1 MSCRSGS
8 YGHTRLV
15 LNIAVGRIH
24 VESVA
29 ECSFVPYTDKSLAF
43 LGLITLG
50 LFALTASGVVA
61 RSWLPLLLLVALAA
75 PGLILRSQ
83 DPVGVI
89 ARSRKR
95 PRPSA
100 LVEYDYQPSATDAA
114 DTIFVDATLFPAHQE
129 RERGRFRKRR

>member
-1 MSCRSGS
+1 M
-8 YGHTRLV
+8 
-15 LNIAVGRIH
+15 
-24 VESVA
+24 
-29 ECSFVPYTDKSLAF
+29 PYTDKSLAF

-50 LFALTASGVVA
+50 LFALTASGEVA
-61 RSWLPLLLLVALAA
+61 LMAALLLLVALAA
-75 PGLILRSQ
+75 PGLILRSRI
-83 DPVGVI
+83 PVGVI

-100 LVEYDYQPSATDAA
+100 LVEYDYQSSATDAA

>member
-1 MSCRSGS
+1 M
-8 YGHTRLV
+8 
-15 LNIAVGRIH
+15 
-24 VESVA
+24 
-29 ECSFVPYTDKSLAF
+29 PYTDKSLAF

-50 LFALTASGVVA
+50 LFALTASGEVA

-83 DPVGVI
+83 DPVGVS

-100 LVEYDYQPSATDAA
+100 LVEYDYQSSATDAA